1 MHQALNTLILAL
13 NSPYTMTHKP
23 AGAGKGGG
31 QGEDV
36 KQYEVGG
43 GGRRKSV
50 DKNKSIKP
58 GLTPTYP
65 AI

>member
-43 GGRRKSV
+43 GGGEK
-50 DKNKSIKP
+50 KEC
-58 GLTPTYP
+58 G
-65 AI
+65 